1 MTVDIKKLSN
11 DFNNLLEA
19 IKKVKIDGEIPDY
32 NDLINDDD
40 KKEVSEDGETVTGQ
54 SMTVNG
60 GQIPNPPLDVV
71 TSERVYDKSYLNKLN
86 KKKKKDE

>member
-1 MTVDIKKLSN
+1 MTVDIKKLSK

-19 IKKVKIDGEIPDY
+19 IKKVKIDGDIPDY
-32 NDLINDDD
+32 NDLIKDN
-40 KKEVSEDGETVTGQ
+40 KKEVSEDGETITGQ

-60 GQIPNPPLDVV
+60 GQIPNPPLDIV
-71 TSERVYDKSYLNKLN
+71 TSQRVYDKSYLNKLK

>member
-1 MTVDIKKLSN
+1 MAVDIKKLSK

-32 NDLINDDD
+32 NDLIKDN
-40 KKEVSEDGETVTGQ
+40 KKEVSEDGETIAGQ

-60 GQIPNPPLDVV
+60 GQIPNPPLDIV
-71 TSERVYDKSYLNKLN
+71 TSQRVYDKSYLNKLK

>member
-1 MTVDIKKLSN
+1 MVVNIKKLSK

-32 NDLINDDD
+32 NDLIKDN
-40 KKEVSEDGETVTGQ
+40 KKEVSEDGETITGQ

-60 GQIPNPPLDVV
+60 GQIPNPPLDIV
-71 TSERVYDKSYLNKLN
+71 TSQRVYDKSYLNKLK

>member
-1 MTVDIKKLSN
+1 MAVDIKKLSK

-32 NDLINDDD
+32 NDLIKDS
-40 KKEVSEDGETVTGQ
+40 KKEVSEDGETITGQ

-60 GQIPNPPLDVV
+60 GQIPNPPLDIV
-71 TSERVYDKSYLNKLN
+71 TSQRVYDKSYLNKLK

>member
-1 MTVDIKKLSN
+1 MAVDIKKLSK

-32 NDLINDDD
+32 NDLIKDN
-40 KKEVSEDGETVTGQ
+40 KKEVSEDGETITGQ

-60 GQIPNPPLDVV
+60 GQIPNPPLDIV
-71 TSERVYDKSYLNKLN
+71 TSQRVYDKSYLNKLK

>member
-32 NDLINDDD
+32 NDLIKDN
-40 KKEVSEDGETVTGQ
+40 KKEVSEDGETITGQ
-54 SMTVNG
+54 SMTANG
-60 GQIPNPPLDVV
+60 GQIPNPPLDIV
-71 TSERVYDKSYLNKLN
+71 TSERVYNKSYLNKLN

>member
-11 DFNNLLEA
+11 DFNKLLEA
-19 IKKVKIDGEIPDY
+19 IKKVKIDGEIPEY
-32 NDLINDDD
+32 NDLIKDN
-40 KKEVSEDGETVTGQ
+40 KKEVSEDGETITGQ

-60 GQIPNPPLDVV
+60 GQIPNPPLDIV
-71 TSERVYDKSYLNKLN
+71 TSERIYDKSYLNKLN

>member
-1 MTVDIKKLSN
+1 MTVDIKKLSK

-32 NDLINDDD
+32 NDLIKDN
-40 KKEVSEDGETVTGQ
+40 KKEVSEDGETITGQ

-60 GQIPNPPLDVV
+60 GQIPNPPLDIV
-71 TSERVYDKSYLNKLN
+71 TSQRVYDKSYLNKLK

>member
-1 MTVDIKKLSN
+1 MVVDIKKLSN

-32 NDLINDDD
+32 NDLIKDN
-40 KKEVSEDGETVTGQ
+40 KKEVSEDGETITGQ

-60 GQIPNPPLDVV
+60 GQIPNPPLDIV
-71 TSERVYDKSYLNKLN
+71 TSQRVYDKSYLNKLK

>member
-1 MTVDIKKLSN
+1 MAVDIKKLSK

-32 NDLINDDD
+32 NDLIKDN
-40 KKEVSEDGETVTGQ
+40 KKEVSEDGETITGQ

-60 GQIPNPPLDVV
+60 GQIPNSPLDIV
-71 TSERVYDKSYLNKLN
+71 TSERIYDKSYLNKLN

>member
-1 MTVDIKKLSN
+1 MVVDIKKLSN

-32 NDLINDDD
+32 NELIKDN
-40 KKEVSEDGETVTGQ
+40 KKEVSEDGETITGQ

-60 GQIPNPPLDVV
+60 GQIPNPPLDIV
-71 TSERVYDKSYLNKLN
+71 TSQRVYDKSYLNKLK

>member
-1 MTVDIKKLSN
+1 MAVDIKKLSK

-32 NDLINDDD
+32 NDLIKDN
-40 KKEVSEDGETVTGQ
+40 KKEVSEDGETITGQ
-54 SMTVNG
+54 SMTVNA
-60 GQIPNPPLDVV
+60 GQIPNPPLDIV
-71 TSERVYDKSYLNKLN
+71 TSQRVYDKSYLNKLK

>member
-1 MTVDIKKLSN
+1 MVVDIKKLSK

-32 NDLINDDD
+32 NDLIKDN
-40 KKEVSEDGETVTGQ
+40 KKEVSEDGETITGQ

-60 GQIPNPPLDVV
+60 CQIPNPPLDIV
-71 TSERVYDKSYLNKLN
+71 TSQRVYDKSYLNKLK

>member
-1 MTVDIKKLSN
+1 MAVDIKKLSK

-32 NDLINDDD
+32 NDLIKDN
-40 KKEVSEDGETVTGQ
+40 KKEVSEDGETITGQ

-60 GQIPNPPLDVV
+60 GQIPNPPLDIV
-71 TSERVYDKSYLNKLN
+71 TSQRIYDKSYLNKLK

>member
-1 MTVDIKKLSN
+1 MVVDIKKLSK

-32 NDLINDDD
+32 NDLIKDN
-40 KKEVSEDGETVTGQ
+40 KKEVSEDGETITGQ

-60 GQIPNPPLDVV
+60 GQIPNPPLDIV
-71 TSERVYDKSYLNKLN
+71 TSQRVYDKSYLNKLK